1 MFLVKN
7 QTLGFI
13 SNVLSFIFNPLNA
26 MMYIIPILKIVFVT
40 IAFLIIYNQS
50 FSQRRKMNFFNLVKD
65 SFILWLSYLLISNI
79 LKLIPLSPHLF
90 QMCISIAYMSSNS
103 RNLDILSI
111 IVFYSPDNNLRA
123 LLALMYKCGYIEP

>member
-1 MFLVKN
+1 
-7 QTLGFI
+7 
-13 SNVLSFIFNPLNA
+13 
-26 MMYIIPILKIVFVT
+26 MYIIPILKIVFVT

-50 FSQRRKMNFFNLVKD
+50 FSQRRKMNFLNLVKD
-65 SFILWLSYLLISNI
+65 GFILWLSYLLISNI

-90 QMCISIAYMSSNS
+90 QMCVSIAYMSSNS

-111 IVFYSPDNNLRA
+111 VVFYSPDNNLRA